1 MAKLKFSITLF
12 VRQNRLLGV
21 KIFCQQKASHLP
33 CSAVGGK
40 LGKYLSIAIVAVPIQ
55 LMGQQAPVNPPRDSL
70 IIPPFVP
77 VPERE
82 PHFPLKTARMIY
94 READIMKARMN
105 LVQYEEA
112 RKVRDQVLK
121 AADPWLARPDSAI
134 VALMPD
140 ARVPRA
146 FDLNPKGSPVHG
158 DTVFKV
164 GGFYPWIVDPDH
176 PLQVKSPIDG
186 QIFPAN
192 DYQAYYKSGFKDK
205 SGLDRTYADDG
216 WGWIAPDG
224 ERYWFV
230 AYANQWMW
238 KGHIEPAFAD
248 LAHAYLLTGDK
259 RYAHKAAVMLYRL
272 GEVYPSMDHA
282 NQSRYGLMEKMK
294 GHTYNGKILN
304 LIWETSLIQNAAEAY
319 DAVWDSIDGDADLQK
334 ATGKTGEQIRA
345 FIEANVLEDAV
356 DAYMQRK
363 IQGNYGMHQIA
374 LLYILLARQH
384 MGTEKYLR
392 MLVEEPGESRVQSGL
407 RYALYNMIF
416 RDGQPLEA
424 PDYNLLTVQ
433 KITRFAEMLRTGG
446 TDLFG
451 EPRLRGLINSPLEM
465 VATGKITP
473 GIGDSGSV
481 LGTLVGR
488 DPDVYQVGY
497 GAYRDPRYLTWL
509 SSVGK
514 VGAHSFSTFE
524 SLFRDALPD
533 LPPLSAGRA
542 LAARPSHLLAGYG
555 MGVLNNRSDA
565 VALTFNY
572 GFKGTHYH
580 WDFLNFELFAYGQK
594 MIPDLG
600 YPDAMNEYVKEVY
613 TWSFNSVAHNTVVV
627 DAQRQVN
634 NVPGRLHDF
643 ADGKFARSME
653 ASSATYPQTTA
664 YRRNL
669 IMVDIDS
676 TRSYAVDFFRVAGG
690 RQHDYALH
698 GPPGTL
704 KFEGQWSEK
713 QPGTLAGA
721 EVAFGEVYDDIKMGA
736 SGYNGGYSNYKGS
749 GYQYLFNVQK
759 LNGDRTAL
767 MYSHVSDENA
777 KVKIHILP
785 QAGQEILMADAWN
798 KPRAKNYLLKYLITR
813 RKTAGN
819 VPLKSTFIGVMEP
832 FSGSETL
839 INALRKLPVNQGAA
853 VEVVRPNATDVVVSD
868 TSHVRKLVK
877 AYRIETDACAAVV
890 SFDRSGVPARV
901 FFSDGTYLKV
911 GNKVFKSSAISG
923 VVTKVDVKSRRISV
937 ALEGGV
943 SGNIA
948 PGMIAHFT
956 NALRTTAHPVKSATI
971 SGNTL
976 TLETEDDVL
985 VGKVHTV
992 RNSADSLVTDTN
1004 LPFAPLYTGATVLNG
1019 EFKPLG
1025 ILRTVSDNALK
1036 PSGKFNGIPADGA
1049 DVWISNVG
1057 IGDRVLIKTRFSWE
1071 R

>member
-1 MAKLKFSITLF
+1 MVRKFWNAGKF
-12 VRQNRLLGV
+12 AGVLLAV
-21 KIFCQQKASHLP
+21 LP
-33 CSAVGGK
+33 
-40 LGKYLSIAIVAVPIQ
+40 LQ
-55 LMGQQAPVNPPRDSL
+55 LWAQGTVNPPRDGL

-77 VPERE
+77 VPERM

-105 LVQYEEA
+105 LVHYEEA
-112 RKVRDQVLK
+112 RKVRDKILK

-134 VALMPD
+134 IAMMPD

-146 FDLNPKGSPVHG
+146 FDLNSKGSPVHG

-164 GGFYPWIVDPDH
+164 GGFYPWLVHPDH

-186 QIFPAN
+186 QVFPSN
-192 DYQAYYKSGFKDK
+192 DYQAFYKSGFKDK
-205 SGLDRTYADDG
+205 TGLDRTYADDG

-304 LIWETSLIQNAAEAY
+304 LIWEASLIQNAAEAY
-319 DAVWDSIDGDADLQK
+319 DAVWDSIDGDKELQN

-374 LLYILLARQH
+374 LLYILLARQQ
-384 MGTEKYLR
+384 MGTEKYLH

-433 KITRFAEMLRTGG
+433 KITRFADMLRTGG

-451 EPRLRGLINSPLEM
+451 EPRLRALINSPLEM

-481 LGTLVGR
+481 LGTLVGQ

-509 SSVGK
+509 SAIGK
-514 VGAHSFSTFE
+514 VGAQSFSTFE
-524 SLFRDALPD
+524 SLFRDVLPD
-533 LPPLSAGRA
+533 RRPLPNGRA

-555 MGVLNNRSDA
+555 MGMLNNRSDA
-565 VALTFNY
+565 VGFTFNY

-580 WDFLNFELFAYGQK
+580 WDFLNFELFANGQK

-643 ADGKFARSME
+643 ADGKFARSMD
-653 ASSATYPQTTA
+653 ASSATYPQTTG

-669 IMVDIDS
+669 VMVDADS
-676 TRSYAVDFFRVAGG
+676 SRSYIIDFFRVAGG

-698 GPPGTL
+698 GPPGKL
-704 KFEGQWSEK
+704 VAEGQWSEK

-721 EVAFGEVYDDIKMGA
+721 EVAFGAIYDDAKMGA
-736 SGYNGGYSNYKGS
+736 KGYQGSYWNYKGS

-767 MYSHVSDENA
+767 TYNHVSDENA

-785 QAGQEILMADAWN
+785 QAGQEIIMADAWN

-813 RKTAGN
+813 RKSVADK
-819 VPLKSTFIGVMEP
+819 PLKSTFIGVMEP
-832 FSGSETL
+832 FSGDKPI
-839 INALRKLPVNQGAA
+839 INTLRKLPVTHGAA
-853 VEVVRPNATDVVVSD
+853 VEVKRRNATDVVISD
-868 TSHVRKLVK
+868 STHSRKTI
-877 AYRIETDACAAVV
+877 AGYQIETDASAAVV
-890 SFDRSGVPARV
+890 SFDQSGAPTRV
-901 FFSDGTYLKV
+901 FFGNGSYLKIK
-911 GNKVFKSSAISG
+911 NKMFRAESTSG
-923 VVTKVDVKSRRISV
+923 IVTNVDARNRRISV
-937 ALEGGV
+937 ALESKTV
-943 SGNIA
+943 ANA
-948 PGMIAHFT
+948 EPGMIAHFT
-956 NALRTTAHPVKSATI
+956 NALRKTEHPIKNATI
-971 SGNTL
+971 AGNAL
-976 TLETEDDVL
+976 TLETDDDL
-985 VGKVHTV
+985 LIGKVHTV

-1004 LPFAPLYTGATVLNG
+1004 LPFAPLYTGATLFDGKLEPMGVL
-1019 EFKPLG
+1019 KM
-1025 ILRTVSDNALK
+1025 VSDNALK
-1036 PSGKFNGIPADGA
+1036 PYGKWNSIPTDGE

-1057 IGDRVLIKTRFSWE
+1057 VGDRVQIKARFEWE

>member
-1 MAKLKFSITLF
+1 MNGAIHSCKMAFRAILTCITVLM
-12 VRQNRLLGV
+12 
-21 KIFCQQKASHLP
+21 
-33 CSAVGGK
+33 AV
-40 LGKYLSIAIVAVPIQ
+40 VPSETV
-55 LMGQQAPVNPPRDSL
+55 GQATINPPRDNL
-70 IIPPFVP
+70 VIPPFVP
-77 VPERE
+77 IAERM

-94 READIMKARMN
+94 READIMRARTN
-105 LVQYEEA
+105 IIYEAA
-112 RKVRDQVLK
+112 REVRDRILK
-121 AADPWLARPDSAI
+121 AADPWLARSDSAI
-134 VALMPD
+134 IALMPD

-164 GGFYPWIVDPDH
+164 GGFYPWIVDPDR

-186 QIFPAN
+186 QVFPAN
-192 DYQAYYKSGFKDK
+192 DYLAYYKSGFKDK
-205 SGLDRTYADDG
+205 TGLDRKFADDG

-294 GHTYNGKILN
+294 GQTYNGKILN
-304 LIWETSLIQNAAEAY
+304 LIWEASLIQNAAEAY

-334 ATGKTGEQIRA
+334 ATGKTGVQIRA
-345 FIEANVLEDAV
+345 FIEANVLEDAL

-433 KITRFAEMLRTGG
+433 KITRFADMLRTGG

-451 EPRLRGLINSPLEM
+451 EPRLRALINSPLEM
-465 VATGKITP
+465 VAIGKVTP

-481 LGTLVGR
+481 LASLVGQ

-497 GAYRDPRYLTWL
+497 GAYRDPRYLAWL
-509 SSVGK
+509 APLGK
-514 VGAHSFSTFE
+514 VGPRSFATFE

-533 LPPLSAGRA
+533 VKPLANGRA
-542 LAARPSHLLAGYG
+542 LPVRPSHLLAGYG
-555 MGVLNNRSDA
+555 MGILNNRSDA

-580 WDFLNFELFAYGQK
+580 WDFLNFELFANGRK
-594 MIPDLG
+594 MVPDLG

-613 TWSFNSVAHNTVVV
+613 TWSFNSVSHNTVVV
-627 DAQRQVN
+627 DAQRQVD
-634 NVPGRLHDF
+634 NVHGILHDF
-643 ADGKFARSME
+643 SEGTFARSMD
-653 ASSATYPQTTA
+653 ASSATYPQTTS

-669 IMVDIDS
+669 IMVDVDS
-676 TRSYAVDFFRVAGG
+676 ARSYVVDFFKVAGG
-690 RQHDYALH
+690 SQHDYALH
-698 GPPGTL
+698 GPPG
-704 KFEGQWSEK
+704 KVVPEGQWSEK
-713 QPGTLAGA
+713 QPGTLAGR
-721 EVAFGEVYDDIKMGA
+721 EVAFGAVYDDRKMGTT
-736 SGYNGGYSNYKGS
+736 GYQGSYWNYKGS

-767 MYSHVSDENA
+767 TYSHVSDENA
-777 KVKIHILP
+777 KVRIHIMP
-785 QAGQEILMADAWN
+785 QSGQEILMADAWN
-798 KPRAKNYLLKYLITR
+798 KPRAKNHLLKYMIVR
-813 RKTAGN
+813 RRSAAN
-819 VPLKSTFIGVMEP
+819 RVLKSTFIGVMEP
-832 FSGSETL
+832 FSGDNPL
-839 INALRKLPVNQGAA
+839 INALRKLPVTHGEV
-853 VEVVRPNATDVVVSD
+853 VEVVRENATDVVISD
-868 TSHVRKLVK
+868 TSNIRK
-877 AYRIETDACAAVV
+877 AIARYQIETDARAAVV
-890 SFDRSGVPARV
+890 RFDRSGKAVGV
-901 FFSDGTYLKV
+901 FFSDGSYLKV
-911 GNKVFKSSAISG
+911 KNRMFRATAASG
-923 VVTKVDVKSRRISV
+923 IVTNVDVQNRRISI
-937 ALEGGV
+937 AMEGNV
-943 SGNIA
+943 VKNIE
-948 PGMIAHFT
+948 PGLIAHFT
-956 NALRTTAHPVKSATI
+956 NPLRKTEHPVKSATI
-971 SGNTL
+971 AGNVL
-976 TLETEDDVL
+976 TLETEDDL
-985 VGKVHTV
+985 LIGKVHTV
-992 RNSADSLVTDTN
+992 RNAADSLVTDTN
-1004 LPFAPLYTGATVLNG
+1004 LPFAPLYKGATVLNDRF
-1019 EFKPLG
+1019 EPLG
-1025 ILRTVSDNALK
+1025 MLRMVSDNVLK
-1036 PSGKFNGIPADGA
+1036 PVGKIHKIPVDGA
-1049 DVWISNVG
+1049 DVWISNIGV
-1057 IGDRVLIKTRFSWE
+1057 GDRLRIRARFSWE

>member
-1 MAKLKFSITLF
+1 MNSAINSGKMAF
-12 VRQNRLLGV
+12 R
-21 KIFCQQKASHLP
+21 
-33 CSAVGGK
+33 
-40 LGKYLSIAIVAVPIQ
+40 IVLACIIVLMALVPSETA
-55 LMGQQAPVNPPRDSL
+55 GQATINPPRDNL
-70 IIPPFVP
+70 VIPPFVP
-77 VPERE
+77 IAERM

-94 READIMKARMN
+94 READIMRARTN
-105 LVQYEEA
+105 IIQYEAA
-112 RKVRDQVLK
+112 REVRDRILK

-134 VALMPD
+134 IALMPD

-164 GGFYPWIVDPDH
+164 GGFYPWIVDPDR

-186 QIFPAN
+186 QVFPSN
-192 DYQAYYKSGFKDK
+192 DYLAYYKSGFKDK
-205 SGLDRTYADDG
+205 KGLDRKFADDG

-294 GHTYNGKILN
+294 GQAYNGKILN

-334 ATGKTGEQIRA
+334 ATGKSGEQIRA
-345 FIEANVLEDAV
+345 FIEANVLEDAL

-433 KITRFAEMLRTGG
+433 KITRFADMLRTGG

-451 EPRLRGLINSPLEM
+451 EPRLRALINSPLEM
-465 VATGKITP
+465 VTIGKVTP

-481 LGTLVGR
+481 LASLVGQ

-497 GAYRDPRYLTWL
+497 GAYRDPRYLAWL
-509 SSVGK
+509 APLGK
-514 VGAHSFSTFE
+514 VGPRSFATFE

-533 LPPLSAGRA
+533 VKPLANGRA
-542 LAARPSHLLAGYG
+542 LPVRPSHLLAGYG
-555 MGVLNNRSDA
+555 MGILNNRSDA

-580 WDFLNFELFAYGQK
+580 WDFLNFELFANGRK
-594 MIPDLG
+594 MVPDLG

-627 DAQRQVN
+627 DAQRQVS
-634 NVPGRLHDF
+634 NVHGILHDF
-643 ADGKFARSME
+643 AEVTFARTMD
-653 ASSATYPQTTA
+653 ASSATYPQTTS

-669 IMVDIDS
+669 IMVDVDS
-676 TRSYAVDFFRVAGG
+676 ARSYVVDFFRVAGG
-690 RQHDYALH
+690 SQHDYALH
-698 GPPGTL
+698 GPPG
-704 KFEGQWSEK
+704 KVVSEGKWSEK
-713 QPGTLAGA
+713 QPGTLAGR
-721 EVAFGEVYDDIKMGA
+721 EVAFGAVYDDRKMGTT
-736 SGYNGGYSNYKGS
+736 GYQGSYWNYKGS

-767 MYSHVSDENA
+767 TYSHVSDENA
-777 KVKIHILP
+777 KVRIHIMP
-785 QAGQEILMADAWN
+785 QSGQEILMADAWN
-798 KPRAKNYLLKYLITR
+798 KPRAKNHLLKYMIVR
-813 RKTAGN
+813 RKSAAN
-819 VPLKSTFIGVMEP
+819 KVLKSTFIGVMEP
-832 FSGSETL
+832 FSGNNPL
-839 INALRKLPVNQGAA
+839 INALRKLPLTHGEA
-853 VEVVRPNATDVVVSD
+853 VEVVRENATDVVISD
-868 TSHVRKLVK
+868 TSNIRK
-877 AYRIETDACAAVV
+877 AIARYQIETDARAAVV
-890 SFDRSGVPARV
+890 RFDRSGKAVGV
-901 FFSDGTYLKV
+901 FFSDGSYLKV
-911 GNKVFKSSAISG
+911 KNRMFGAAAASG
-923 VVTKVDVKSRRISV
+923 VVTNVDVQNRRISI
-937 ALEGGV
+937 AMEGNVVKNIEPGV
-943 SGNIA
+943 
-948 PGMIAHFT
+948 IAHFT
-956 NALRTTAHPVKSATI
+956 NPLRKTEHPVKSATI
-971 SGNTL
+971 AGNTL
-976 TLETEDDVL
+976 TLETEDDL
-985 VGKVHTV
+985 LIGKVHTV
-992 RNSADSLVTDTN
+992 HNAADSLVTDTN
-1004 LPFAPLYTGATVLNG
+1004 LPFAPLYKGATVLNDRF
-1019 EFKPLG
+1019 EPLG
-1025 ILRTVSDNALK
+1025 TLRMVSDNVLK
-1036 PSGKFNGIPADGA
+1036 PVGKIHQIPADGA
-1049 DVWISNVG
+1049 DVWISNIGV
-1057 IGDRVLIKTRFSWE
+1057 GDRVRIRARFSWE

>member
-1 MAKLKFSITLF
+1 MHIA
-12 VRQNRLLGV
+12 R
-21 KIFCQQKASHLP
+21 
-33 CSAVGGK
+33 
-40 LGKYLSIAIVAVPIQ
+40 SIARGCCNPQNYLGILIVALPLQ
-55 LMGQQAPVNPPRDSL
+55 LVGQGAAVNPPRDSL
-70 IIPPFVP
+70 VIPPFVP
-77 VPERE
+77 VPERK

-105 LVQYEEA
+105 LMRYEEA
-112 RKVRDQVLK
+112 RSVRDKILK
-121 AADPWLARPDSAI
+121 AADPWLMRPDSAI
-134 VALMPD
+134 VAIMPD

-164 GGFYPWIVDPDH
+164 GGFYPWIVDPDR

-186 QIFPAN
+186 QVFPSN
-192 DYQAYYKSGFKDK
+192 DYLAYYKGGFKDK

-319 DAVWDSIDGDADLQK
+319 DAVWDSIDGDEELQK

-384 MGTEKYLR
+384 MGTEKYLQ

-433 KITRFAEMLRTGG
+433 KITRFADVLRTGG

-451 EPRLRGLINSPLEM
+451 EPRLRALINSPLEM
-465 VATGKITP
+465 VATGRITP

-481 LGTLVGR
+481 LGTLVGQ

-509 SSVGK
+509 SAIGK

-524 SLFRDALPD
+524 SLFRDVLPDMSALPN
-533 LPPLSAGRA
+533 GRA

-555 MGVLNNRSDA
+555 MGMLSNRSDA

-580 WDFLNFELFAYGQK
+580 WDFLNFELFANGRK

-613 TWSFNSVAHNTVVV
+613 TWSFNTVAHNTVVV
-627 DAQRQVN
+627 DAQRQVR
-634 NVPGRLHDF
+634 NVPGMLHDF
-643 ADGKFARSME
+643 ADGKFARSMD

-669 IMVDIDS
+669 IMVDVDS
-676 TRSYAVDFFRVAGG
+676 TRSYLVDFCRVAGG

-698 GPPGTL
+698 GPPGKLTTD
-704 KFEGQWSEK
+704 GQWGEK

-721 EVAFGEVYDDIKMGA
+721 EVAFGDIYDDAKMGA
-736 SGYNGGYSNYKGS
+736 KGYKGSYWNYKGS
-749 GYQYLFNVQK
+749 GYQYLFNVQE
-759 LNGDRTAL
+759 LNGDRSAL
-767 MYSHVSDENA
+767 TYSHISDENA

-785 QAGQEILMADAWN
+785 QIGQEILMADAWN
-798 KPRAKNYLLKYLITR
+798 KPRAKNYLLKYMITR
-813 RKTAGN
+813 RKSIGDK
-819 VPLKSTFIGVMEP
+819 PLKSTFIGIMEP
-832 FSGSETL
+832 FFGNKSL
-839 INALRKLPVNQGAA
+839 IDTLRKLPVSRGSA
-853 VEVVRPNATDVVVSD
+853 VEVVRANATDVVISD
-868 TSHVRKLVK
+868 TTHARKII
-877 AYRIETDACAAVV
+877 AGYQIETDAHAAVV
-890 SFDRSGVPARV
+890 GFDRSGAPERV
-901 FFSDGTYLKV
+901 FFSDGSYLKV
-911 GNKVFKSSAISG
+911 KNRTFRATTISG
-923 VVTKVDVKSRRISV
+923 IVTSVDAKSRRVSV
-937 ALEGGV
+937 ALEGSKFGRIEA
-943 SGNIA
+943 GR
-948 PGMIAHFT
+948 IAHFT
-956 NALRTTAHPVKSATI
+956 NALRKTEHPIKSASI
-971 SGNTL
+971 NGNVL
-976 TLETEDDVL
+976 ILETDDDLL

-1004 LPFAPLYTGATVLNG
+1004 LPFAPLYGGATLLNAKF
-1019 EFKPLG
+1019 EPLG
-1025 ILRTVSDNALK
+1025 ILKSVSDNALK
-1036 PSGKFNGIPADGA
+1036 PTGKWSSIPADGA
-1049 DVWISNVG
+1049 DVWIANIGV
-1057 IGDRVLIKTRFSWE
+1057 GDRVQIKARFEWE

>member
-1 MAKLKFSITLF
+1 MLF
-12 VRQNRLLGV
+12 VPLQLLG
-21 KIFCQQKASHLP
+21 QGA
-33 CSAVGGK
+33 
-40 LGKYLSIAIVAVPIQ
+40 
-55 LMGQQAPVNPPRDSL
+55 MNPPRDGL
-70 IIPPFVP
+70 VIPPFVP
-77 VPERE
+77 VAERA
-82 PHFPLKTARMIY
+82 PRFPLKTARMIY

-105 LVQYEEA
+105 LLHYKEA
-112 RKVRDQVLK
+112 QNVRDRILK

-186 QIFPAN
+186 QVFPSN
-192 DYQAYYKSGFKDK
+192 DYLAYYRSSFRNRT
-205 SGLDRTYADDG
+205 GLDRTYADDG

-294 GHTYNGKILN
+294 GHTYNGKVLN

-319 DAVWDSIDGDADLQK
+319 DAVWDSIDGDTDLQR
-334 ATGKTGEQIRA
+334 ATGKSGGQIRA

-374 LLYILLARQH
+374 LLYILLARQN
-384 MGTEKYLR
+384 MGTEKYLH

-416 RDGQPLEA
+416 RDGQPLES

-433 KITRFAEMLRTGG
+433 KITRFADMLRTSG
-446 TDLFG
+446 TDLFA
-451 EPRLRGLINSPLEM
+451 EPRLRGLIDSPLEM

-481 LGTLVGR
+481 LGTLVGQ

-509 SSVGK
+509 AAVGK
-514 VGAHSFSTFE
+514 VGAQSFSTFE

-533 LPPLSAGRA
+533 VRLLPAGRA
-542 LAARPSHLLAGYG
+542 LPERRSHLLAGYG
-555 MGVLNNRSDA
+555 MGMLNNRSDA

-580 WDFLNFELFAYGQK
+580 WDFLNFELFANGQK
-594 MIPDLG
+594 MMPDLG

-627 DAQRQVN
+627 DAQRQVS

-643 ADGKFARSME
+643 ADGKFVQSMD

-664 YRRNL
+664 YRRN
-669 IMVDIDS
+669 MVMIDIDS
-676 TRSYAVDFFRVAGG
+676 AQSYIVDFFRVAGG

-698 GPPGTL
+698 GPPGSITA
-704 KFEGQWSEK
+704 EGQWGEK
-713 QPGTLAGA
+713 QPGTLAG
-721 EVAFGEVYDDIKMGA
+721 EDVAFGDVYDDAKMGIK
-736 SGYNGGYSNYKGS
+736 GYQGSYWNYKGS

-767 MYSHVSDENA
+767 TFSHVSDKSA

-785 QAGQEILMADAWN
+785 QSGQEIRMADAWN
-798 KPRAKNYLLKYLITR
+798 KPRAKNYLLKYIITR
-813 RKTAGN
+813 RKSLGN
-819 VPLKSTFIGVMEP
+819 EPLKSTFVGVMEP
-832 FSGSETL
+832 FAGNKPL
-839 INALRKLPVNQGAA
+839 IKAVRKLPANYGTA
-853 VEVVRPNATDVVVSD
+853 VEVVHQNARDVVISD
-868 TSHVRKLVK
+868 TTNRVK
-877 AYRIETDACAAVV
+877 TIAGIETDAHVAVV
-890 SFDRSGVPARV
+890 RFGVSDAPERV
-901 FFSDGTYLKV
+901 FFSDGSYLKV
-911 GNKVFKSSAISG
+911 KGRVFRAQAISG
-923 VVTKVDVKSRRISV
+923 IVTGVDAKNRRISV
-937 ALEGGV
+937 ALEGKTV
-943 SGNIA
+943 ENIET
-948 PGMIAHFT
+948 GRIAHFT
-956 NALRTTAHPVKSATI
+956 STLRQTEHPIQSAAI
-971 SGNTL
+971 SGNVL
-976 TLETEDDVL
+976 TLETADDIL
-985 VGKVHTV
+985 IGKVHTV

-1004 LPFAPLYTGATVLNG
+1004 LPFAPLYAGATMLDG
-1019 EFKPLG
+1019 QFEPIG
-1025 ILRTVSDNALK
+1025 ILGTVSGNALK
-1036 PSGKFNGIPADGA
+1036 PAGKSARVPADGA
-1049 DVWISNVG
+1049 DIWISNIGV
-1057 IGDRVLIKTRFSWE
+1057 GDRVQIKARFDWE

>member
-1 MAKLKFSITLF
+1 MNGTLRFIETAFRVICKGIIALMAVIPSQTAG
-12 VRQNRLLGV
+12 Q
-21 KIFCQQKASHLP
+21 
-33 CSAVGGK
+33 SAV
-40 LGKYLSIAIVAVPIQ
+40 
-55 LMGQQAPVNPPRDSL
+55 NPKRDSL
-70 IIPPFVP
+70 VIPPFVP
-77 VPERE
+77 VAERR
-82 PHFPLKTARMIY
+82 PNFPLKTARMIY
-94 READIMKARMN
+94 READIMRARMN
-105 LVQYEEA
+105 LVHYQAA
-112 RKVRDQVLK
+112 REVRDKILK
-121 AADPWLARPDSAI
+121 AADPWLTRPDSAI
-134 VALMPD
+134 ISLMPD

-186 QIFPAN
+186 QFFPSN
-192 DYQAYYKSGFKDK
+192 DYLVYYKSGFKDK
-205 SGLDRTYADDG
+205 TGLDRKFADDG

-319 DAVWDSIDGDADLQK
+319 DAVWDSIDGDKVLQQ
-334 ATGKTGEQIRA
+334 ATGKTGAQIRA

-407 RYALYNMIF
+407 RYALYNMVF

-433 KITRFAEMLRTGG
+433 KITRFADMLRTGG

-451 EPRLRGLINSPLEM
+451 ESRLRALINSPLEM
-465 VATGKITP
+465 VAIGKLTP

-481 LGTLVGR
+481 LGGLVGQ
-488 DPDVYQVGY
+488 DPDVYQIGY
-497 GAYRDPRYLTWL
+497 GAYRDPRYLAWL
-509 SSVGK
+509 APLGK
-514 VGAHSFSTFE
+514 VGPHSFSTFE
-524 SLFRDALPD
+524 SLFRDVLPD
-533 LPPLSAGRA
+533 IKPLANGRA
-542 LAARPSHLLAGYG
+542 LPVRPSHLLAGYG

-580 WDFLNFELFAYGQK
+580 WDFLNFELFANGQK

-627 DAQRQVN
+627 DAQRQAT
-634 NVPGRLHDF
+634 NVPGVLHDF
-643 ADGKFARSME
+643 AAGRFARSMD
-653 ASSATYPQTTA
+653 ASSATYPQMTA

-669 IMVDIDS
+669 IMVDADS
-676 TRSYAVDFFRVAGG
+676 TRSYVVDFFRVAGG

-698 GPPGTL
+698 GPPGKL
-704 KFEGQWSEK
+704 LAEGQWGQK
-713 QPGTLAGA
+713 QSGTLAGE
-721 EVAFGEVYDDIKMGA
+721 EVAFGEIYDDPKMGA
-736 SGYNGGYSNYKGS
+736 KGYQGSYWNYKGS

-767 MYSHVSDENA
+767 TYSHVSDENA
-777 KVKIHILP
+777 KVRIHILP
-785 QAGQEILMADAWN
+785 QSGQEILMADAWN

-813 RKTAGN
+813 RKFIGDK
-819 VPLKSTFIGVMEP
+819 PLKSTFIGVMEP
-832 FSGSETL
+832 FSGSKSL
-839 INALRKLPVNQGAA
+839 INTLRKLPVNQGAA
-853 VEVVRPNATDVVVSD
+853 VEVVRLNATDVVISD
-868 TSHVRKLVK
+868 TTNTVK
-877 AYRIETDACAAVV
+877 TIAGIETDARAAVV
-890 SFDRSGVPARV
+890 SFNRDGEPKRI
-901 FFSDGTYLKV
+901 FFSDGSYLKV
-911 GNKVFKSSAISG
+911 KNKTFRASAVSG
-923 VVTKVDVKSRRISV
+923 IVTNVDVKNRRISV
-937 ALEGGV
+937 ALQRKTP
-943 SGNIA
+943 GNIEA
-948 PGMIAHFT
+948 GMIAHFT
-956 NALRTTAHPVKSATI
+956 SALRTTEHPIQSATVK
-971 SGNTL
+971 GNVL
-976 TLETEDDVL
+976 TLETADDLL

-1004 LPFAPLYTGATVLNG
+1004 LPFAPLYTGASLLNDRF
-1019 EFKPLG
+1019 EP
-1025 ILRTVSDNALK
+1025 IATLRTVSDNALK
-1036 PSGKFNGIPADGA
+1036 PVGKLSVIPSDGA

-1057 IGDRVLIKTRFSWE
+1057 VGDRVRIKARFDWE

>member
-1 MAKLKFSITLF
+1 MKIILTHIC
-12 VRQNRLLGV
+12 LLLLAAPL
-21 KIFCQQKASHLP
+21 QLP
-33 CSAVGGK
+33 
-40 LGKYLSIAIVAVPIQ
+40 
-55 LMGQQAPVNPPRDSL
+55 GQTVNSPGDGL
-70 IIPPFVP
+70 IIPPFVH
-77 VPERE
+77 VPERQ
-82 PHFPLKTARMIY
+82 PQFPLKTARMIY
-94 READIMKARMN
+94 READMIKARAN
-105 LVQYEEA
+105 LVRYEEA
-112 RKVRDQVLK
+112 RKVRDKILK

-134 VALMPD
+134 IALMPD

-186 QIFPAN
+186 QVFPSN
-192 DYQAYYKSGFKDK
+192 DYLAFYKGGFKDK
-205 SGLDRTYADDG
+205 TGLDKAYADDG

-238 KGHIEPAFAD
+238 KGHIEPAFTD

-294 GHTYNGKILN
+294 GHIYNGKILN

-319 DAVWDSIDGDADLQK
+319 DAIWDSIDGDAGLQK

-384 MGTEKYLR
+384 MGTEKYLH

-433 KITRFAEMLRTGG
+433 KITRFTDMLRTGG

-451 EPRLRGLINSPLEM
+451 EPRLRALINSPLEM
-465 VATGKITP
+465 VVTGKITP

-481 LGTLVGR
+481 LGTLVGQ

-497 GAYRDPRYLTWL
+497 GSYPDPRYLTWL
-509 SSVGK
+509 GAVGK
-514 VGAHSFSTFE
+514 TGERSFSTFE
-524 SLFRDALPD
+524 SLFRDVLPD
-533 LPPLSAGRA
+533 LRPLPNGRA

-555 MGVLNNRSDA
+555 MGFLNNRSDA

-580 WDFLNFELFAYGQK
+580 WDFLNFELFANGQK

-643 ADGKFARSME
+643 AGGKFARSMD

-669 IMVDIDS
+669 TMVDVDS
-676 TRSYAVDFFRVAGG
+676 SRSYVVDFFRVAGG

-698 GPPGTL
+698 GPPGKL
-704 KFEGQWSEK
+704 AAAGRWSEK
-713 QPGTLAGA
+713 QPGTLAGP
-721 EVAFGEVYDDIKMGA
+721 EVAFGDIYDDAKMGTRVTRA
-736 SGYNGGYSNYKGS
+736 VTGITK
-749 GYQYLFNVQK
+749 
-759 LNGDRTAL
+759 AL
-767 MYSHVSDENA
+767 VIN
-777 KVKIHILP
+777 I
-785 QAGQEILMADAWN
+785 
-798 KPRAKNYLLKYLITR
+798 
-813 RKTAGN
+813 
-819 VPLKSTFIGVMEP
+819 
-832 FSGSETL
+832 FSM
-839 INALRKLPVNQGAA
+839 
-853 VEVVRPNATDVVVSD
+853 
-868 TSHVRKLVK
+868 
-877 AYRIETDACAAVV
+877 
-890 SFDRSGVPARV
+890 F
-901 FFSDGTYLKV
+901 
-911 GNKVFKSSAISG
+911 
-923 VVTKVDVKSRRISV
+923 
-937 ALEGGV
+937 
-943 SGNIA
+943 
-948 PGMIAHFT
+948 
-956 NALRTTAHPVKSATI
+956 
-971 SGNTL
+971 
-976 TLETEDDVL
+976 
-985 VGKVHTV
+985 
-992 RNSADSLVTDTN
+992 RN
-1004 LPFAPLYTGATVLNG
+1004 
-1019 EFKPLG
+1019 
-1025 ILRTVSDNALK
+1025 
-1036 PSGKFNGIPADGA
+1036 
-1049 DVWISNVG
+1049 
-1057 IGDRVLIKTRFSWE
+1057 
-1071 R
+1071 

>member
-1 MAKLKFSITLF
+1 M
-12 VRQNRLLGV
+12 
-21 KIFCQQKASHLP
+21 KIFCQQKAKRIA
-33 CSAVGGK
+33 CNYWRTGN
-40 LGKYLSIAIVAVPIQ
+40 YLSLLIFVLPLQ
-55 LMGQQAPVNPPRDSL
+55 LLGQGAVNPPRDSL
-70 IIPPFVP
+70 VIPPFVS
-77 VPERE
+77 VPERK

-94 READIMKARMN
+94 RETDIMKARMN
-105 LVQYEEA
+105 VAHYEEA
-112 RKVRDQVLK
+112 RKVRDKILK
-121 AADPWLARPDSAI
+121 SADPWLTRPDSAI
-134 VALMPD
+134 VVLMPD

-186 QIFPAN
+186 QIFPSN
-192 DYQAYYKSGFKDK
+192 DYLAYYKSGFKDRT
-205 SGLDRTYADDG
+205 GLARTYSDDG

-319 DAVWDSIDGDADLQK
+319 DAVWDNIDNDADLQK
-334 ATGKTGEQIRA
+334 ATGKTGAQIRA

-384 MGTEKYLR
+384 MDTGKYLR

-416 RDGQPLEA
+416 RDGQPLES
-424 PDYNLLTVQ
+424 PDYNLLTVR
-433 KITRFAEMLRTGG
+433 KITRFADMLRTGG

-451 EPRLRGLINSPLEM
+451 EPRLRALINSPLEM

-481 LGTLVGR
+481 LGALVGQ

-497 GAYRDPRYLTWL
+497 GTYRDPRYLAWL
-509 SSVGK
+509 AAIGK

-524 SLFRDALPD
+524 SLFHDALPD
-533 LPPLSAGRA
+533 LRPLPDGRA
-542 LAARPSHLLAGYG
+542 MAARPSHLLAGYG
-555 MGVLNNRSDA
+555 MGMLNNRSDA

-580 WDFLNFELFAYGQK
+580 WDFLNFELFANGQK

-643 ADGKFARSME
+643 ADGKFARSMD
-653 ASSATYPQTTA
+653 ASSATYPQTTT

-669 IMVDIDS
+669 IMVDVDAMS
-676 TRSYAVDFFRVAGG
+676 SYVVDFFRVAGG
-690 RQHDYALH
+690 TRHDYALH
-698 GPPGTL
+698 GPPGRLAT
-704 KFEGQWSEK
+704 EGKWGEK

-721 EVAFGEVYDDIKMGA
+721 DVAFGEIYDDPKMGA
-736 SGYNGGYSNYKGS
+736 KGYKGGYWNYRGS

-767 MYSHVSDENA
+767 VYTHFSDENA

-785 QAGQEILMADAWN
+785 QHGQEILMADAWN

-813 RKTAGN
+813 CKSVGDN
-819 VPLKSTFIGVMEP
+819 PLKSTFVGVMEP
-832 FSGSETL
+832 FRGNRPL
-839 INALRKLPVNQGAA
+839 INAVRKLPVKHGAA
-853 VEVVRPNATDVVVSD
+853 IEVVRQNATDVVISD
-868 TSHVRKLVK
+868 TTDRVK
-877 AYRIETDACAAVV
+877 IIAGVETDAHVAVV
-890 SFDRSGVPARV
+890 RFSRGGAPERV
-901 FFSDGTYLKV
+901 FFSDGSYLKV
-911 GNKVFKSSAISG
+911 KGRTFRAHATSG
-923 VVTKVDVKSRRISV
+923 IVTNVDVKNRRISV
-937 ALEGGV
+937 ALEGGTAE
-943 SGNIA
+943 NIEA
-948 PGMIAHFT
+948 GMIAHFT
-956 NALRTTAHPVKSATI
+956 NGLRKTEHPIKSATI
-971 SGNTL
+971 AGNIL
-976 TLETEDDVL
+976 TLETEDDLL

-1004 LPFAPLYTGATVLNG
+1004 LPFAPLYAGAT
-1019 EFKPLG
+1019 
-1025 ILRTVSDNALK
+1025 ILDDRFEPIGTLRAVSDNALK
-1036 PSGKFNGIPADGA
+1036 PEGKLGSIPADGA
-1049 DVWISNVG
+1049 DVWISNIGV
-1057 IGDRVLIKTRFSWE
+1057 GDRVRIKARFDWE

>member
-1 MAKLKFSITLF
+1 MSDTVHFMEAIFRTIGKCIIALLTVLPLQTL
-12 VRQNRLLGV
+12 
-21 KIFCQQKASHLP
+21 
-33 CSAVGGK
+33 
-40 LGKYLSIAIVAVPIQ
+40 
-55 LMGQQAPVNPPRDSL
+55 GQTALNLAGDHL

-77 VPERE
+77 VAERT
-82 PHFPLKTARMIY
+82 PHFPLKTARTIY
-94 READIMKARMN
+94 READIRKARMN
-105 LVQYEEA
+105 MLHYEAA
-112 RKVRDQVLK
+112 REVRDKILK
-121 AADPWLARPDSAI
+121 AADPWLERPDSAI
-134 VALMPD
+134 IALMPD

-164 GGFYPWIVDPDH
+164 GGVYPWLVDPDH

-186 QIFPAN
+186 QVFPSN
-192 DYQAYYKSGFKDK
+192 DYLAYYKGGFKDK
-205 SGLDRTYADDG
+205 TGLDRKFADDG

-319 DAVWDSIDGDADLQK
+319 DAVWDSIDGDADLQQ
-334 ATGKTGEQIRA
+334 ATGRTGEQIRA

-356 DAYMQRK
+356 DAYMERK

-433 KITRFAEMLRTGG
+433 KITRFADMLRTGG

-451 EPRLRGLINSPLEM
+451 EPRLRALMNSPLEM
-465 VATGKITP
+465 VAIGKITP

-481 LGTLVGR
+481 LGTLVGQ

-497 GAYRDPRYLTWL
+497 GAYRDPRYLAWL
-509 SSVGK
+509 APAGK
-514 VGAHSFSTFE
+514 VGPHSFSTFE
-524 SLFRDALPD
+524 SLFRDVLPD
-533 LPPLSAGRA
+533 VKPLANGRA
-542 LAARPSHLLAGYG
+542 LPERPSHLLAGYG
-555 MGVLNNRSDA
+555 MGIQNNRSDA

-580 WDFLNFELFAYGQK
+580 WDFLNFELFANGQK

-627 DAQRQVN
+627 DAQRQVR
-634 NVPGRLHDF
+634 NVHGVLHDF
-643 ADGKFARSME
+643 AEGPFARSMD
-653 ASSATYPQTTA
+653 ASSATYPQTSV

-669 IMVDIDS
+669 IMVDVDS
-676 TRSYAVDFFRVAGG
+676 ARSYVVDFFRVAGG
-690 RQHDYALH
+690 GQHDYALH
-698 GPPGTL
+698 GPPGKMIATG
-704 KFEGQWSEK
+704 KWTPK
-713 QPGTLAGA
+713 QPGTLAGRD
-721 EVAFGEVYDDIKMGA
+721 VAFGDIYDDSKMGVA
-736 SGYNGGYSNYKGS
+736 GYKGSYWNYKGS

-759 LNGDRTAL
+759 LNGDRTTL
-767 MYSHVSDENA
+767 TYSHVSDENA
-777 KVKIHILP
+777 KVRIHIMP
-785 QAGQEILMADAWN
+785 QSGQEIVIADAWN
-798 KPRAKNYLLKYLITR
+798 KPRAKNHLLKYVITR
-813 RKTAGN
+813 RKSVGN
-819 VPLKSTFIGVMEP
+819 EVLKSTFIGIMEP
-832 FSGSETL
+832 FSENNPL
-839 INALRKLPVNQGAA
+839 INTLKKLAVTHGAA
-853 VEVVRPNATDVVVSD
+853 VEVVRNGATDVIVSD
-868 TSHVRKLVK
+868 TTNARKSI
-877 AYRIETDACAAVV
+877 AGYQIETDAHAAVV
-890 SFDRSGVPARV
+890 SFDPSGVPSRV
-901 FFSDGTYLKV
+901 FFSDGSYLKV
-911 GNKVFKSSAISG
+911 KNKTFRAAALTGI
-923 VVTKVDVKSRRISV
+923 VTNVDVRNRRISV
-937 ALEGGV
+937 ALEKGTV
-943 SGNIA
+943 ENIQ
-948 PGMIAHFT
+948 PGMIAHFA
-956 NALRTTAHPVKSATI
+956 NALHKTEHPIQSASITGSVLTI
-971 SGNTL
+971 
-976 TLETEDDVL
+976 ETEDDL
-985 VGKVHTV
+985 LIGKVHTV
-992 RNSADSLVTDTN
+992 HNSPDSLVTDTN
-1004 LPFAPLYTGATVLNG
+1004 LPFAPLYTGATLLN
-1019 EFKPLG
+1019 EKFEPLG
-1025 ILRTVSDNALK
+1025 TLKAVADNALK
-1036 PSGKFNGIPADGA
+1036 PVDKMDGIPADGA
-1049 DVWISNVG
+1049 DVWISNIGV
-1057 IGDRVLIKTRFSWE
+1057 GDRVGIKARFSWE

>member
-1 MAKLKFSITLF
+1 MIWKIAH
-12 VRQNRLLGV
+12 RLWYGIVVILAFCTPVLG
-21 KIFCQQKASHLP
+21 QLASTR
-33 CSAVGGK
+33 G
-40 LGKYLSIAIVAVPIQ
+40 
-55 LMGQQAPVNPPRDSL
+55 DSL
-70 IIPPFVP
+70 IIPPFVQ
-77 VPERE
+77 VPERQ
-82 PHFPLKTARMIY
+82 PQFPLKTARMIY
-94 READIMKARMN
+94 READMAKARSN
-105 LVQYEEA
+105 LAQYKEA
-112 RKVRDQVLK
+112 RKVRDKILET
-121 AADPWLARPDSAI
+121 AGRWLARPDSAI
-134 VALMPD
+134 IALMPD

-186 QIFPAN
+186 QVFPSN
-192 DYQAYYKSGFKDK
+192 DYLAYYKSGLKDK
-205 SGLDRTYADDG
+205 TGLDDRFADDG

-319 DAVWDSIDGDADLQK
+319 DAVWDSIDGDAELQK
-334 ATGKTGEQIRA
+334 STGKSGEQIRA

-356 DAYMQRK
+356 EAYMQRK

-392 MLVEEPGESRVQSGL
+392 MLVDEPGESRVQSGL

-433 KITRFAEMLRTGG
+433 KITRFADMLRTGG

-451 EPRLRGLINSPLEM
+451 EPRLRALINSPLEM
-465 VATGKITP
+465 VATGNITP
-473 GIGDSGSV
+473 GIGDSGSA
-481 LGTLVGR
+481 LGTLVGQ
-488 DPDVYQVGY
+488 DPDVYQVAY
-497 GAYRDPRYLTWL
+497 RAYRDPRYLTWL
-509 SSVGK
+509 GAVGK
-514 VGAHSFSTFE
+514 TGAQSFSTFE
-524 SLFRDALPD
+524 SLFRDVVPEVRPLPN
-533 LPPLSAGRA
+533 GKA

-555 MGVLNNRSDA
+555 MGFLNNRSDA

-572 GFKGTHYH
+572 GLKGTHYH
-580 WDFLNFELFAYGQK
+580 WDFLNFELFANGRK

-627 DAQRQVN
+627 DAQRQLN

-643 ADGKFARSME
+643 ADGKFARSMD

-669 IMVDIDS
+669 IMVDVDS
-676 TRSYAVDFFRVAGG
+676 SRSYVVDFFRVAGG
-690 RQHDYALH
+690 KQHDYALH
-698 GPPGTL
+698 GPPGKVTSD
-704 KFEGQWSEK
+704 GQWSEK
-713 QPGTLAGA
+713 QPGTLAGP
-721 EVAFGEVYDDIKMGA
+721 EVAFGEIYDDAKMGA
-736 SGYNGGYSNYKGS
+736 KGYQGSYWNYKGS

-767 MYSHVSDENA
+767 TFAHVSDEHA
-777 KVKIHILP
+777 KVKIHVMP
-785 QAGQEILMADAWN
+785 HSGQEIFMADAWN

-813 RKTAGN
+813 RKSNGDK
-819 VPLKSTFIGVMEP
+819 PLKSTFIGVIEP
-832 FSGSETL
+832 FSGNEPV
-839 INALRKLPVNQGAA
+839 IRALRKLPVSRGAA
-853 VEVVRPNATDVVVSD
+853 VEVARRNATEVVISD
-868 TSHVRKLVK
+868 TTNAVK
-877 AYRIETDACAAVV
+877 TIPGHGIETNAKVAVV
-890 SFDRSGVPARV
+890 TFDWNGAPVRV
-901 FFSDGTYLKV
+901 FFSSGSYLKV
-911 GNKVFKSSAISG
+911 KGKTFRAAG
-923 VVTKVDVKSRRISV
+923 ATGTVTRVDTKNRRV
-937 ALEGGV
+937 TVELEGKV
-943 SGNIA
+943 AGNVE
-948 PGMIAHFT
+948 PGTIAHFT
-956 NALRTTAHPVKSATI
+956 NLLRKTEHPVHSARMT
-971 SGNTL
+971 GNIL
-976 TLETEDDVL
+976 TLETEDDLL
-985 VGKVHTV
+985 VGRVHTV

-1004 LPFAPLYTGATVLNG
+1004 LPFAPLYAGATLLDAQFEPIGVLNS
-1019 EFKPLG
+1019 
-1025 ILRTVSDNALK
+1025 VSDNALK
-1036 PSGKFNGIPADGA
+1036 PIGHLKRIPEDGA
-1049 DVWISNVG
+1049 DVWISNIGV
-1057 IGDRVLIKTRFSWE
+1057 GDRLRINARFEWE

>member
-1 MAKLKFSITLF
+1 MI
-12 VRQNRLLGV
+12 RLLETV
-21 KIFCQQKASHLP
+21 LRITT
-33 CSAVGGK
+33 
-40 LGKYLSIAIVAVPIQ
+40 LGAIVLIAAVPHRTA
-55 LMGQQAPVNPPRDSL
+55 GQPTANAQRDSL
-70 IIPPFVP
+70 VIPPFKP
-77 VPERE
+77 VAERL

-105 LVQYEEA
+105 LVHYEGA
-112 RKVRDQVLK
+112 REVRDKILK
-121 AADPWLARPDSAI
+121 AADSWLVRPDSAI
-134 VALMPD
+134 IALMPD

-186 QIFPAN
+186 QVFPSN
-192 DYQAYYKSGFKDK
+192 DYLAYYKSGFKDK
-205 SGLDRTYADDG
+205 KGLDRKFADDG

-248 LAHAYLLTGDK
+248 LAHAYLLTGDR

-319 DAVWDSIDGDADLQK
+319 DAVWDSIDDDMGLQK
-334 ATGKTGEQIRA
+334 ATGKTGGQIRA

-374 LLYILLARQH
+374 LLHVLLARQH

-433 KITRFAEMLRTGG
+433 KITRFADMLRMGG

-451 EPRLRGLINSPLEM
+451 EPRLRALIDSPLAM
-465 VATGKITP
+465 VATGKVTP

-481 LGTLVGR
+481 LATLVGQ

-497 GAYRDPRYLTWL
+497 RAYRDPRYLTWL
-509 SSVGK
+509 ASVGR
-514 VGAHSFSTFE
+514 VGPHSFSTFE
-524 SLFRDALPD
+524 SLFRDVLPD
-533 LPPLSAGRA
+533 VKPLANGRA
-542 LAARPSHLLAGYG
+542 LPARPSHLLAGYG
-555 MGVLNNRSDA
+555 MGILNNRSDA
-565 VALTFNY
+565 IALTFNY

-580 WDFLNFELFAYGQK
+580 WDFLNFELFANGLK

-627 DAQRQVN
+627 DAQRQVS
-634 NVPGRLHDF
+634 NVPGVLHDF
-643 ADGKFARSME
+643 ADGKFARSMD

-669 IMVDIDS
+669 VMVDVDS
-676 TRSYAVDFFRVAGG
+676 TRSYVVDFFRVAGG
-690 RQHDYALH
+690 KQHDYALH
-698 GPPGTL
+698 GPPGSVST
-704 KFEGQWSEK
+704 EGKWGEK
-713 QPGTLAGA
+713 QPGTLAGSA
-721 EVAFGEVYDDIKMGA
+721 VAFGAVYDDPKMGA
-736 SGYNGGYSNYKGS
+736 TGYQGSYWNYKGS

-767 MYSHVSDENA
+767 TYSHVSDENA
-777 KVKIHILP
+777 KVRIHIMP
-785 QAGQEILMADAWN
+785 QSGQEILMADAWN
-798 KPRAKNYLLKYLITR
+798 KPRAKNHLLKYMIVR
-813 RKTAGN
+813 RKSAAN
-819 VPLKSTFIGVMEP
+819 KVLKSTFIGVMEP
-832 FSGSETL
+832 FSGSNPL
-839 INALRKLPVNQGAA
+839 INALRKLPVTHGEA
-853 VEVVRPNATDVVVSD
+853 VEVVRENATDVVISD
-868 TSHVRKLVK
+868 TSNIRK
-877 AYRIETDACAAVV
+877 AIARYQIETDAQAAVV
-890 SFDRSGVPARV
+890 RFDRTGKAVGV
-901 FFSDGTYLKV
+901 FFSDGSYLKV
-911 GNKVFKSSAISG
+911 KNRMFRAMAASG
-923 VVTKVDVKSRRISV
+923 IVTNVDVQNRRISI
-937 ALEGGV
+937 AMEGKAV
-943 SGNIA
+943 KDIE
-948 PGMIAHFT
+948 PGLIAHFT
-956 NALRTTAHPVKSATI
+956 NALRKTEHPVKSATI
-971 SGNTL
+971 AGNVL
-976 TLETEDDVL
+976 TLETEDDL
-985 VGKVHTV
+985 LIGKVHTV
-992 RNSADSLVTDTN
+992 RNAADSLVTDTN
-1004 LPFAPLYTGATVLNG
+1004 LPFAPLYKGATVLNDRF
-1019 EFKPLG
+1019 EPLG
-1025 ILRTVSDNALK
+1025 TLRMVSDNVLK
-1036 PSGKFNGIPADGA
+1036 PVGKIDKIPADGA
-1049 DVWISNVG
+1049 DVWISNIG
-1057 IGDRVLIKTRFSWE
+1057 LGDRVRIGARFSWE
-1071 R
+1071 P

>member
-1 MAKLKFSITLF
+1 MSGQRITTSP
-12 VRQNRLLGV
+12 
-21 KIFCQQKASHLP
+21 A
-33 CSAVGGK
+33 
-40 LGKYLSIAIVAVPIQ
+40 
-55 LMGQQAPVNPPRDSL
+55 RDSL
-70 IIPPFVP
+70 VIPPFQP
-77 VPERE
+77 VPERS
-82 PHFPLKTARMIY
+82 PGFPLKTARMIY
-94 READIMKARMN
+94 READIVKARTN
-105 LVQYEEA
+105 LDRYEEA
-112 RKVRDQVLK
+112 RKVRDRILK
-121 AADPWLARPDSAI
+121 AADAWLAHSDSAI
-134 VALMPD
+134 IALMPD

-186 QIFPAN
+186 QVFPSN
-192 DYQAYYKSGFKDK
+192 DYLAYYKSDFKDK
-205 SGLDRTYADDG
+205 TGLDRMYADDG

-319 DAVWDSIDGDADLQK
+319 DAVWDSIDGDMALQK
-334 ATGKTGEQIRA
+334 ATGKTGEQIRG

-356 DAYMQRK
+356 DAYMHRK

-384 MGTEKYLR
+384 VDTGKYLR

-433 KITRFAEMLRTGG
+433 KITRFADMLRTGG

-451 EPRLRGLINSPLEM
+451 EPRLRALINSPLEM
-465 VATGKITP
+465 VATGRITP

-481 LGTLVGR
+481 LGTLVGQ

-497 GAYRDPRYLTWL
+497 GAYRDPRYITWL
-509 SSVGK
+509 AAIDK
-514 VGAHSFSTFE
+514 VGAQSFSTFE
-524 SLFRDALPD
+524 SLFRDVLPASAPLPD
-533 LPPLSAGRA
+533 GRA

-555 MGVLNNRSDA
+555 MGILNNRSDR

-572 GFKGTHYH
+572 GLKGTHYH
-580 WDFLNFELFAYGQK
+580 WDFLNFELFAHGRK

-627 DAQRQVN
+627 DAQRQAG
-634 NVPGRLHDF
+634 NVPGTLHDF
-643 ADGKFARSME
+643 ADGKFARSMD

-669 IMVDIDS
+669 IMVDVDS
-676 TRSYAVDFFRVAGG
+676 LCSYAVDFFRVAGG

-698 GPPGTL
+698 GPPG
-704 KFEGQWSEK
+704 KVAADGQWTEK
-713 QPGTLAGA
+713 QPGTLAGSD
-721 EVAFGEVYDDIKMGA
+721 VNFGDIYDDARMGA
-736 SGYNGGYSNYKGS
+736 KGYQGSYWNYKGS

-767 MYSHVSDENA
+767 TYSHVSDASA
-777 KVKIHILP
+777 KIKIHILP
-785 QAGQEILMADAWN
+785 QPGQEIVMADAWN
-798 KPRAKNYLLKYLITR
+798 KPRAKNYLLKYTIAR
-813 RKTAGN
+813 RKSVGEK
-819 VPLKSTFIGVMEP
+819 PLKSTFIGIMEP
-832 FSGSETL
+832 FPDKPF
-839 INALRKLPVNQGAA
+839 IRAVRKLPVSQGAA
-853 VEVVRPNATDVVVSD
+853 VEVVRSGAADVVISD
-868 TSHVRKLVK
+868 TTNGRKTVAGYHVT
-877 AYRIETDACAAVV
+877 TDARAAVV
-890 SFDRSGVPARV
+890 SFDGAGQPVRV
-901 FFSDGTYLKV
+901 FFSGGSYLKV
-911 GNKVFKSSAISG
+911 KNRTFRATTTTGIVTQVDAKNRRLSIKLEGSSFEKPAPG
-923 VVTKVDVKSRRISV
+923 VVV
-937 ALEGGV
+937 
-943 SGNIA
+943 
-948 PGMIAHFT
+948 HFT
-956 NALRTTAHPVKSATI
+956 NALRKTEHPVRSAQLA
-971 SGNTL
+971 GNVL
-976 TLETEDDVL
+976 TLETADDIL

-992 RNSADSLVTDTN
+992 RNAADSLVTDTN
-1004 LPFAPLYTGATVLNG
+1004 LPFAPLYIGATALNDRF
-1019 EFKPLG
+1019 EPLG
-1025 ILRTVSDNALK
+1025 LLRSVTDQALK
-1036 PSGKFNGIPADGA
+1036 PAGKWAAMPADGA
-1049 DVWISNVG
+1049 DVWLSNIGV
-1057 IGDRVLIKTRFSWE
+1057 GDRVRISAKFEWE
-1071 R
+1071 RSAA

>member
-1 MAKLKFSITLF
+1 MIVVIRFLETVLRITTWGAIGL
-12 VRQNRLLGV
+12 
-21 KIFCQQKASHLP
+21 
-33 CSAVGGK
+33 
-40 LGKYLSIAIVAVPIQ
+40 IAAVPYQ
-55 LMGQQAPVNPPRDSL
+55 TAGQPTANVQRDSL
-70 IIPPFVP
+70 VIPPFKP
-77 VPERE
+77 VAERL

-94 READIMKARMN
+94 REEDIMKARMN
-105 LVQYEEA
+105 LVHYKGA
-112 RKVRDQVLK
+112 REVRDKILK
-121 AADPWLARPDSAI
+121 AADSWLARPDSAI
-134 VALMPD
+134 RALMPD

-186 QIFPAN
+186 QVFPSN
-192 DYQAYYKSGFKDK
+192 DYLAYYKSGFKDK
-205 SGLDRTYADDG
+205 TGLDRKFADDG

-248 LAHAYLLTGDK
+248 LAHAYLLTGDR

-319 DAVWDSIDGDADLQK
+319 DAVWDSIDDDKDLQK
-334 ATGKTGEQIRA
+334 ATGKTGGQIRA

-374 LLYILLARQH
+374 LLYVLLARQH
-384 MGTEKYLR
+384 MGTEKYLH

-433 KITRFAEMLRTGG
+433 KITRFADMLRVGG

-451 EPRLRGLINSPLEM
+451 EPRLRALIDSPLEM
-465 VATGKITP
+465 VATGKVTP

-481 LGTLVGR
+481 LGALVGQ

-497 GAYRDPRYLTWL
+497 RAYHDPRYLTWL
-509 SSVGK
+509 APVGR
-514 VGAHSFSTFE
+514 VGPHSFSTFE
-524 SLFRDALPD
+524 SLFRDVLPEVK
-533 LPPLSAGRA
+533 PLANGRA
-542 LAARPSHLLAGYG
+542 LPARASHLLAGYG
-555 MGVLNNRSDA
+555 MGILNNRSDA
-565 VALTFNY
+565 IALTFNY

-580 WDFLNFELFAYGQK
+580 WDFLNFELFANGLK

-627 DAQRQVN
+627 DAQRQVS
-634 NVPGRLHDF
+634 NVPGLLHDF
-643 ADGKFARSME
+643 ADGKFARSMD

-664 YRRNL
+664 YRRNMV
-669 IMVDIDS
+669 MVDVDS
-676 TRSYAVDFFRVAGG
+676 TRSYVVDFFRVVGG

-698 GPPGTL
+698 GPPGIVL
-704 KFEGQWSEK
+704 AEGKWGEK
-713 QPGTLAGA
+713 QPGTLAGSA
-721 EVAFGEVYDDIKMGA
+721 VAFGAVYDDPKMGA
-736 SGYNGGYSNYKGS
+736 SGYQGSYWNYKGS

-767 MYSHVSDENA
+767 TYSHISDENT

-785 QAGQEILMADAWN
+785 QSGQQILMADAWN

-813 RKTAGN
+813 RKSVDN
-819 VPLKSTFIGVMEP
+819 KPLISTFIGVMEP
-832 FSGSETL
+832 FSGDMPL
-839 INALRKLPVNQGAA
+839 IKSLCKLPVNRGAA
-853 VEVVRPNATDVVVSD
+853 VEVVRSSATDVVISD
-868 TSHVRKLVK
+868 TTSFVK
-877 AYRIETDACAAVV
+877 TIAGYRIETDAHVAVV
-890 SFDRSGVPARV
+890 RFDRNGEPKRV
-901 FFSDGTYLKV
+901 FFSDGSYLKV
-911 GNKVFKSSAISG
+911 KNKAFRAG
-923 VVTKVDVKSRRISV
+923 
-937 ALEGGV
+937 AV
-943 SGNIA
+943 SGTVTNVDAKNRRVSIELERKTFGNIEA
-948 PGMIAHFT
+948 GTIAHFT
-956 NALRTTAHPVKSATI
+956 NMLRKTEHPIQSAI
-971 SGNTL
+971 VSGNVL
-976 TLETEDDVL
+976 TLVTADDML

-1004 LPFAPLYTGATVLNG
+1004 LPFAPLYTGATMLNDKF
-1019 EFKPLG
+1019 EPVG
-1025 ILRTVSDNALK
+1025 ILRIVSDNALK
-1036 PSGKFNGIPADGA
+1036 PVEKLSVVPADGA

-1057 IGDRVLIKTRFSWE
+1057 VGDRLQIKARFEWE

>member
-1 MAKLKFSITLF
+1 MSTKKYAVTSFADTACRIVGEAAIALVTLLPS
-12 VRQNRLLGV
+12 QTLG
-21 KIFCQQKASHLP
+21 
-33 CSAVGGK
+33 
-40 LGKYLSIAIVAVPIQ
+40 
-55 LMGQQAPVNPPRDSL
+55 QAAANPARDNL
-70 IIPPFVP
+70 IIPPFAP
-77 VPERE
+77 VAERA

-94 READIMKARMN
+94 READIRKARQN
-105 LVQYEEA
+105 LLHYEAA
-112 RKVRDQVLK
+112 RGVRDRILK

-134 VALMPD
+134 IALMPD

-186 QIFPAN
+186 QVFPSN
-192 DYQAYYKSGFKDK
+192 DYLAYYKGGFKDK
-205 SGLDRTYADDG
+205 TGLDRKFADDG

-282 NQSRYGLMEKMK
+282 NQSRYGLMERMK
-294 GHTYNGKILN
+294 GHGYNGKVLN

-334 ATGKTGEQIRA
+334 TTGKSGEQIRA
-345 FIEANVLEDAV
+345 FIEANVLEDAL

-374 LLYILLARQH
+374 LLYILLARQN
-384 MGTEKYLR
+384 MGTEKYLH

-433 KITRFAEMLRTGG
+433 KITRFADMLRTGG

-451 EPRLRGLINSPLEM
+451 EPRLRALINSPLEM
-465 VATGKITP
+465 VAIGKVTP

-481 LGTLVGR
+481 LGTLVGQ

-497 GAYRDPRYLTWL
+497 GAYRDPRYLAWL
-509 SSVGK
+509 APPGK
-514 VGAHSFSTFE
+514 VGPHSFSTFE
-524 SLFRDALPD
+524 SLFREVLPD
-533 LPPLSAGRA
+533 AKPLANGRA
-542 LAARPSHLLAGYG
+542 LPVRPSHLLAGYG
-555 MGVLNNRSDA
+555 MGILNNRSDA

-580 WDFLNFELFAYGQK
+580 WDFLNFELFANGQK
-594 MIPDLG
+594 MVPDLG

-627 DAQRQVN
+627 DAQRQVS
-634 NVPGRLHDF
+634 NVQGVLHDF
-643 ADGKFARSME
+643 AEGTFARSMD
-653 ASSATYPQTTA
+653 ASSATYPQASA

-669 IMVDIDS
+669 IMVDVDS
-676 TRSYAVDFFRVAGG
+676 LSSYVVDFFRVAGG

-698 GPPGTL
+698 GPPG
-704 KFEGQWSEK
+704 KVIADGKWGEK
-713 QPGTLAGA
+713 QPGTLAGRT
-721 EVAFGEVYDDIKMGA
+721 VAFGDIYDDSKMGVA
-736 SGYNGGYSNYKGS
+736 GYQGSYWNYKGS

-767 MYSHVSDENA
+767 TYSHVSDENA
-777 KVKIHILP
+777 KVRVHIMP
-785 QAGQEILMADAWN
+785 QTGQEILIADAWN
-798 KPRAKNYLLKYLITR
+798 KPRAKNNLLKYIITR
-813 RKTAGN
+813 RKSVADE
-819 VPLKSTFIGVMEP
+819 VLKSTFIGIMEP
-832 FSGSETL
+832 FLGNSPL
-839 INALRKLPVNQGAA
+839 INTLKKLPVTHGAA
-853 VEVVRPNATDVVVSD
+853 VEVGRNGATDVVISD
-868 TSHVRKLVK
+868 TTNARKTI
-877 AYRIETDACAAVV
+877 AGYRIETDARAAVV
-890 SFDRSGVPARV
+890 RFDRSGKPTGV
-901 FFSDGTYLKV
+901 FFSNGSYLKV
-911 GNKVFKSSAISG
+911 QNRMFRATATSG
-923 VVTKVDVKSRRISV
+923 IVTNVDVKSRRISI
-937 ALEGGV
+937 ALEGNKFQ
-943 SGNIA
+943 NIE
-948 PGMIAHFT
+948 PGMIAYFT
-956 NALRTTAHPVKSATI
+956 NALRKTEHPVKSATI
-971 SGNTL
+971 AGNIL
-976 TLETEDDVL
+976 TLETEDDLL

-1004 LPFAPLYTGATVLNG
+1004 LPFAPLYTGATALSDRF
-1019 EFKPLG
+1019 EPLG
-1025 ILRTVSDNALK
+1025 MLRSVSDNALRPVDK
-1036 PSGKFNGIPADGA
+1036 IDRIPADGT
-1049 DVWISNVG
+1049 DVWISNIGV
-1057 IGDRVLIKTRFSWE
+1057 GDRVGIKAKFSWG